1 MTFSS
6 FFQKTGFDISCQLS
20 LFKTICMKCTECSV
34 DDILKYFS
42 YVILKTGV
50 GFSYILSPQD
60 FTFPANCLQ
69 WRFAWNVKP
78 ENKKRGHEFAICWV
92 SPESD
97 KGSTSQW
104 IVDIIHSVGD
114 MCRPRSDCAEMP
126 VHLGLSCSQLPK
138 GRFLF
143 LFKGANIYST
153 SADQTRSACA
163 AGSRSKIFNTS
174 LNYVEPVNC
183 HYCFE

>member
-60 FTFPANCLQ
+60 FTIPANCLQ
-69 WRFAWNVKP
+69 WRFACNVKP
-78 ENKKRGHEFAICWV
+78 VLREKIRKEVMNLPSAELAQRVIKV
-92 SPESD
+92 QLDNESL
-97 KGSTSQW
+97 T
-104 IVDIIHSVGD
+104 
-114 MCRPRSDCAEMP
+114 
-126 VHLGLSCSQLPK
+126 
-138 GRFLF
+138 
-143 LFKGANIYST
+143 
-153 SADQTRSACA
+153 
-163 AGSRSKIFNTS
+163 
-174 LNYVEPVNC
+174 
-183 HYCFE
+183 

>member
-1 MTFSS
+1 MTINVFWQLNVLVWSGSALFSNSLFWVSKLKWVKLFSHQKKKKKKKKKNIYHLLISKQSRLNVNLYHSVYSADNKVMAFLS

-20 LFKTICMKCTECSV
+20 LYKTICMKCTECSV

-78 ENKKRGHEFAICWV
+78 VLREKIRKEVMNLPSAELAQRVIKV
-92 SPESD
+92 QLDNESL
-97 KGSTSQW
+97 T
-104 IVDIIHSVGD
+104 
-114 MCRPRSDCAEMP
+114 
-126 VHLGLSCSQLPK
+126 
-138 GRFLF
+138 
-143 LFKGANIYST
+143 
-153 SADQTRSACA
+153 
-163 AGSRSKIFNTS
+163 
-174 LNYVEPVNC
+174 
-183 HYCFE
+183 